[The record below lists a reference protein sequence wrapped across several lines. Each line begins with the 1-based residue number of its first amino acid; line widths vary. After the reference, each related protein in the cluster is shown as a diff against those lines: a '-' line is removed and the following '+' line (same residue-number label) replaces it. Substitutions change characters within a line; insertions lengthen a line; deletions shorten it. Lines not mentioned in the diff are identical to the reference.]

1 MEEGMAMTWY
11 RFHAD
16 HGPGHQSH
24 SVEWKWLEWYPSDDD
39 LKMMWEDIFASREW
53 PVGGWEK
60 TDPTGRD
67 RDEML
72 ETSRSGALHH
82 LAALAN
88 LRPETDVV
96 VLLADI
102 KDTLRELYPDPSR
115 EDDPVL
121 MTVPQNRIQ
130 RWLDVLAEITPRC
143 QSGQDGECSW
153 NRCPQERDGEPT
165 KTGRHCPLDRPEEE
179 V

>member
-1 MEEGMAMTWY
+1 M
-11 RFHAD
+11 
-16 HGPGHQSH
+16 
-24 SVEWKWLEWYPSDDD
+24 EWYPSDED
-39 LKMMWEDIFASREW
+39 LKMIWEDLFADREW
-53 PVGGWEK
+53 PIGGWEK
-60 TDPTGRD
+60 SEPTGPDKDLVLENNRD
-67 RDEML
+67 SVLR
-72 ETSRSGALHH
+72 H
-82 LAALAN
+82 LAAMAS
-88 LRPETDVV
+88 LRPEADIV

-102 KDTLRELYPDPSR
+102 KDTMRELYPASPR

-121 MTVPQNRIQ
+121 MTVPQTRIQ
-130 RWLDVLAEITPRC
+130 RWLDVLREITPRC